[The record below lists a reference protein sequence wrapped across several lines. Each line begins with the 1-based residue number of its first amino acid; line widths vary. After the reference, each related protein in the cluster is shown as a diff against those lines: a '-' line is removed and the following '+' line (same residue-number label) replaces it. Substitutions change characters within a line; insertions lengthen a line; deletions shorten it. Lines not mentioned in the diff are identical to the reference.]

1 MSFIIRILTDTHAFR
16 ACMIIPSFGS
26 LSAHPCA
33 TTRCRRFIYSFL
45 IFILFNSVFSLSA
58 NAGSA
63 NAGSFVVS
71 EIKIE
76 GLQRL
81 PDGTLLNYLPI
92 VVGDPVDDNQITFS
106 ISELY
111 KTGFFADI
119 KLLRDENVLVVRVKE
134 RPSIAEVSFSGNSDI
149 DDDALKGAL
158 VDIGVTRGQIYN
170 RSLLEKL
177 TLELERVYFSQ
188 GKYGVKISTDVTELD
203 QNRVDIEITI
213 SEGQVAL
220 IKHINIVGNDVYDD
234 DILLDELESGVPSA
248 WAVFSSA
255 DEYSKPKLNG
265 DLEKIRS
272 YYLDRGFIKFNIE
285 STQVSLTPDKQ
296 DIYITVNVS
305 EGDRYKISSS
315 DLTGELVV
323 NRQTMRS
330 QILTTQGMYF
340 SRSLMTNSKKR
351 LENQMGRIGYAFSEV
366 KITPVIDDVKK
377 EVALTYHVIPGEKVY
392 VRRINI
398 YGNDST
404 QDQVYRREMRLM
416 EGSILASDLLE
427 RSKTR
432 IQRLP
437 YIESVEVDTSV
448 VPGSNNQVDL
458 KVTVVEKL
466 AGSFNIGAG
475 FSQTQGLL
483 FNVGL
488 TQENLFGT
496 GKRLTVNVNTDRA
509 NTIYSA
515 AYTNPYYTLDG
526 ISRSLSVSF
535 RDRDA
540 SEELINNFQT
550 SSGDLNVTYGIP
562 LSEFNTLSLGYGYS
576 HISITPSTVNPSN
589 DVLDFIAENDGK
601 TAYNS
606 LTLNTSFS
614 HDTRNRTVFATA
626 GTQQTLGMKTT
637 VPGSDLEYYKI
648 SYITNT
654 YIRVTSA
661 TTLLLRSNLA
671 YGNGYGKTSELPFYE
686 RYFAGGI
693 RTVRGYESNSL
704 GPRDIDPDTGEAT
717 GLAIGGNMRVTAG
730 ADYIFPIPFIEKPPG
745 SVRLS
750 AFLDIGNVFLSD
762 RPTYDAADDETGFQ
776 LDQLRSSVGVSLVW
790 ISPIGPLRFSYAET
804 INDVPDDDL
813 RAFQFSIGSFF

>member
-1 MSFIIRILTDTHAFR
+1 M
-16 ACMIIPSFGS
+16 
-26 LSAHPCA
+26 
-33 TTRCRRFIYSFL
+33 
-45 IFILFNSVFSLSA
+45 LSA
-58 NAGSA
+58 NAD
-63 NAGSFVVS
+63 SFVVS

-81 PDGTLLNYLPI
+81 PDGTLLNYLPV

-119 KLLRDENVLVVRVKE
+119 KILRDEDILVVRVKE
-134 RPSIAEVSFSGNSDI
+134 RPSIADVNFSGNSDI

-188 GKYGVKISTDVTELD
+188 GKYGVKINADVTELD
-203 QNRVDIEITI
+203 QNRVDIEIII

-248 WAVFSSA
+248 WAVLSSA

-272 YYLDRGFIKFNIE
+272 YYLDRGYIKFNIE

-296 DIYITVNVS
+296 DIYITINVS

-330 QILTTQGMYF
+330 QILTAQGMYF
-340 SRSLMTNSKKR
+340 SRSLMTTSKKR
-351 LENQMGRIGYAFSEV
+351 LKDQMGRIGYAFSEV
-366 KITPVIDDVKK
+366 KITPVIDDEKK

-416 EGSILASDLLE
+416 EGSILASNLLE
-427 RSKTR
+427 RSKIR

-437 YIESVEVDTSV
+437 YIESVDVATSP

-496 GKRLTVNVNTDRA
+496 GKRLSVNINTDRA

-515 AYTNPYYTLDG
+515 AYTNPYYTIDG
-526 ISRSLSVSF
+526 ISRTLSVSF

-540 SEELINNFQT
+540 AEELINNFQT
-550 SSGDLNVTYGIP
+550 NSGDLNISYGLP

-576 HISITPSTVNPSN
+576 YIKITPSTVNPSK
-589 DVLDFIAENDGK
+589 DVIDFIAEHDGK

-626 GTQQTLGMKTT
+626 GTQHTLGIKTT

-654 YIRVTSA
+654 YIGITSA
-661 TTLLLRSNLA
+661 TTLLLRSNIA
-671 YGNGYGKTSELPFYE
+671 YGDGYGKTSELPFYE

-730 ADYIFPIPFIEKPPG
+730 ADYIFPVPFIEKPP
-745 SVRLS
+745 SSLRLS
-750 AFLDIGNVFLSD
+750 AFLDIGNVFLND
-762 RPTYDAADDETGFQ
+762 APTFDAASSETGFQ
-776 LDQLRSSVGVSLVW
+776 LDQLRSSVGLSMVW
-790 ISPIGPLRFSYAET
+790 VSPIGPLRFSYAKT
-804 INDVPDDDL
+804 LNDVPGDDL

>member
-1 MSFIIRILTDTHAFR
+1 M
-16 ACMIIPSFGS
+16 
-26 LSAHPCA
+26 
-33 TTRCRRFIYSFL
+33 
-45 IFILFNSVFSLSA
+45 LSA
-58 NAGSA
+58 NAD
-63 NAGSFVVS
+63 SFVVS

-81 PDGTLLNYLPI
+81 PDGTLLNYLPV

-119 KLLRDENVLVVRVKE
+119 KILRDEDILVVRVKE
-134 RPSIAEVSFSGNSDI
+134 RPSIADVNFSGNSDI

-188 GKYGVKISTDVTELD
+188 GKYGVKINADVTELD
-203 QNRVDIEITI
+203 QNRVDIEIII

-248 WAVFSSA
+248 WAVLSSA

-272 YYLDRGFIKFNIE
+272 YYLDRGYIKFNIE

-296 DIYITVNVS
+296 DIYITINVS

-330 QILTTQGMYF
+330 QILTAQGMYF
-340 SRSLMTNSKKR
+340 SRSLMTTSKKR
-351 LENQMGRIGYAFSEV
+351 LKDQMGRIGYAFSEV
-366 KITPVIDDVKK
+366 KITPVIDDEKK

-416 EGSILASDLLE
+416 EGSILASNLLE
-427 RSKTR
+427 RSKIR

-437 YIESVEVDTSV
+437 YIESVDVATSP

-496 GKRLTVNVNTDRA
+496 GKRLSVNINTDRA

-526 ISRSLSVSF
+526 ISRTLSVSF

-540 SEELINNFQT
+540 AEELINNFQT
-550 SSGDLNVTYGIP
+550 NSGDLNISYGLP

-576 HISITPSTVNPSN
+576 YIKITPSTVNPSK
-589 DVLDFIAENDGK
+589 DVIDFIAEHDGK

-626 GTQQTLGMKTT
+626 GMQHTLGIKTT

-654 YIRVTSA
+654 YIGITSA
-661 TTLLLRSNLA
+661 TTLLLRSNIA
-671 YGNGYGKTSELPFYE
+671 YGDGYGKTSELPFYE

-730 ADYIFPIPFIEKPPG
+730 ADYIFPVPFIEKPP
-745 SVRLS
+745 SSLRLS
-750 AFLDIGNVFLSD
+750 AFLDIGNVFLND
-762 RPTYDAADDETGFQ
+762 APTFDAASSETGFQ
-776 LDQLRSSVGVSLVW
+776 LDQLRSSVGLSMVW
-790 ISPIGPLRFSYAET
+790 VSPIGPLRFSYAKT
-804 INDVPDDDL
+804 LNDVPGDDL

>member
-1 MSFIIRILTDTHAFR
+1 MSFIRLLFIVLLNS
-16 ACMIIPSFGS
+16 ACV
-26 LSAHPCA
+26 LSAYA
-33 TTRCRRFIYSFL
+33 D
-45 IFILFNSVFSLSA
+45 
-58 NAGSA
+58 
-63 NAGSFVVS
+63 SFVVS

-92 VVGDPVDDNQITFS
+92 VVGDPVDDNQITYS

-111 KTGFFADI
+111 KTGFFADVQFF
-119 KLLRDENVLVVRVKE
+119 RDNDILVVRVKE
-134 RPSIAEVSFSGNSDI
+134 RPSIAEVKFSGNSDI
-149 DDDALKGAL
+149 DDDALKNAL
-158 VDIGVTRGQIYN
+158 LDIGVTRGQIYN

-177 TLELERVYFSQ
+177 TLELEHVYFSQ
-188 GKYGVKISTDVTELD
+188 GKYGVKIETKVDELD
-203 QNRVDIEITI
+203 QNRVDIEIII

-234 DILLDELESGVPSA
+234 DILLDDLDSGVPSA
-248 WAVFSSA
+248 WAVFSSI

-272 YYLDRGFIKFNIE
+272 YYLDRGYIKFSIE

-296 DIYITVNVS
+296 DIYITINVS

-315 DLTGELVV
+315 DLTGKLVV
-323 NRQTMRS
+323 NRQTMQS
-330 QILTTQGMYF
+330 QILTRQGMYF
-340 SRSLMTNSKKR
+340 SRSLMTTSKKR

-392 VRRINI
+392 VRRISI
-398 YGNDST
+398 HGNDST

-416 EGSILASDLLE
+416 EGSVLASDLLE

-437 YIESVEVDTSV
+437 FVETVNVDTTP
-448 VPGSNNQVDL
+448 VPGSSSQVDL
-458 KVTVVEKL
+458 KVSLEEKL

-496 GKRLTVNVNTDRA
+496 GKRLSLNINTDRA

-515 AYTNPYYTLDG
+515 AYTNPYYTIDG
-526 ISRSLSVSF
+526 ISRTVSVSF
-535 RDRDA
+535 RERDA
-540 SEELINNFQT
+540 SEELINNYQT
-550 SSGDLNVTYGIP
+550 NSGDLNINYGIP
-562 LSEFNTLSLGYGYS
+562 LSEFNTLSMGYGLSY
-576 HISITPSTVNPSN
+576 IKIMPSSVNPSA
-589 DVLDFIAENDGK
+589 DVTKFLLDNNGQESY
-601 TAYNS
+601 TS

-614 HDTRNRTVFATA
+614 HDTRNRTVFASA
-626 GTQQTLGMKTT
+626 GSQHTIGVNMTF
-637 VPGSDLEYYKI
+637 PSSDLEYYKA
-648 SYITNT
+648 SYITST
-654 YIRVTSA
+654 YLGITSA
-661 TTLLLRSNLA
+661 TTLLLRSNIA
-671 YGNGYGKTSELPFYE
+671 YGDGYGDTENLPFYE

-704 GPRDIDPDTGEAT
+704 GPRDPVSNAP
-717 GLAIGGNMRVTAG
+717 IGGNMRITAG
-730 ADYIFPIPFIEKPPG
+730 ADYIFPIPFVEKPPS

-750 AFLDIGNVFLSD
+750 AFLDVGNVYLNDFNTFNAPLG
-762 RPTYDAADDETGFQ
+762 TNGFQ
-776 LDQLRSSVGVSLVW
+776 ADQLRSSYGLSLVW

-804 INDVPDDDL
+804 INDVSSTVDADGNYVRGDNL